1 MITPAVALAPALA
14 DPEVAVALATVAV
27 APALSPSAA
36 GESGV
41 VELSRVEV
49 LSPPGPEAPPAR
61 FGVPV
66 ERAPDPFERDRD
78 GSNPWN
84 RVCLEPGATLVV
96 ALSAGEVVAVK
107 SVEGVDDPALV
118 AVRAACALARQ
129 PVDDVDPRRVR
140 ALAGDDALAREAL
153 LVRLGQGRVDLAV
166 EHLAAAVDAATAPL
180 VRGRLRDALA
190 AQFDPERWASRDN
203 AAVLTALARALLA
216 APRAER
222 LAWAGELARWLRYPY
237 DPAPERQERVARALV
252 LLVDAPPVAMVAAL
266 EGLGGAGTPED
277 QAAARDV
284 LALWLQL

>member
-1 MITPAVALAPALA
+1 MSALALAVA
-14 DPEVAVALATVAV
+14 DPEAIVVLATVA
-27 APALSPSAA
+27 APPAASPSPA
-36 GESGV
+36 GEAGL

-49 LSPPGPEAPPAR
+49 LSPRGPEAPPDR
-61 FGVPV
+61 FGVRF
-66 ERAPDPFERDRD
+66 ERAADPLARDRD

-84 RVCLEPGATLVV
+84 RVSLDPGAALVV
-96 ALSAGEVVAVK
+96 ALRAGEAVAVR
-107 SVEGVDDPALV
+107 SVEGVDDPAL
-118 AVRAACALARQ
+118 ATIRAACALARA

-153 LVRLGQGRVDLAV
+153 LVRLGRGRVDLAV
-166 EHLAAAVDAATAPL
+166 EHLAAAVIAATDPL
-180 VRGRLRDALA
+180 VRDRLRDALA

-222 LAWAGELARWLRYPY
+222 LAWAAELARWLRYPY